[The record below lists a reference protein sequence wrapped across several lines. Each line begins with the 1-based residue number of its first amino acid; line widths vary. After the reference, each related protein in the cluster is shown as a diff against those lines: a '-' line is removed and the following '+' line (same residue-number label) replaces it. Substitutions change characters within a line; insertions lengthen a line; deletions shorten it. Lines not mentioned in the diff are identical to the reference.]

1 MDGES
6 QLRVGRV
13 KKSCIM
19 GYGWNE
25 ELREGQWGRIR
36 DFSSTCTPG
45 NEGYAGDRDGSGGV
59 GGVGEINR
67 GNE

>member
-1 MDGES
+1 
-6 QLRVGRV
+6 
-13 KKSCIM
+13 M

-36 DFSSTCTPG
+36 DFSSTCKPG

>member
-13 KKSCIM
+13 KKLYIM

-25 ELREGQWGRIR
+25 ELQEGQWGWIC
-36 DFSSTCTPG
+36 DFLLTCKPG

-59 GGVGEINR
+59 GGVGEINC
-67 GNE
+67 GNK